1 MQGVN
6 CITPNPPIN
15 YGGDMPYLYYE
26 NTKQKMKV
34 DIKVCFANL
43 CPFID
48 KNLLTCNFKPEEPKR
63 TEKRKK
69 K

>member
-1 MQGVN
+1 
-6 CITPNPPIN
+6 
-15 YGGDMPYLYYE
+15 MPFLYCQK
-26 NTKQKMKV
+26 TKQKMKV

-48 KNLLTCNFKPEEPKR
+48 KNLLACNFKPETPKKK
-63 TEKRKK
+63 EKRKK